1 MAVAVRLRGRRIVNR
16 GRMEGEAVP
25 SGHAEGGGEGAKGKG
40 GGEGVTGTG
49 TGGGE
54 GVTGTGGGEGVTGG
68 AQPKMVWR
76 RRHRWARRLVLVLV
90 GYARGQHVKRRSS
103 RPLLLLWPGVAFTY
117 LSPWLGAG
125 YVLGRVVAP
134 LGPEDWDHQIDRL
147 RKDLDKL
154 EDAWRRATR
163 RASQAR

>member
-1 MAVAVRLRGRRIVNR
+1 VSRRLLRDQPSTQRGAEVEDCRRR
-16 GRMEGEAVP
+16 SWRAKSCARMEEDEGGEDAVP
-25 SGHAEGGGEGAKGKG
+25 AEESAARAGPAPKAAPDAHARGA
-40 GGEGVTGTG
+40 
-49 TGGGE
+49 
-54 GVTGTGGGEGVTGG
+54 
-68 AQPKMVWR
+68 WR